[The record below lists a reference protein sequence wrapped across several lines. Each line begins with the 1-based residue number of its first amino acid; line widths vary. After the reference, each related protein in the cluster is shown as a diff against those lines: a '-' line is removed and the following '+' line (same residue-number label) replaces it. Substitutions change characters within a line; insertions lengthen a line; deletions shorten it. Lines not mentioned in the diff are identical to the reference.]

1 MDGTPADIFRR
12 HKELEKIG
20 LAAPQAMYIMKE
32 LKEYGLPVDTEIF
45 TPQEA
50 VKEINRI
57 RDGAEQR

>member
-1 MDGTPADIFRR
+1 
-12 HKELEKIG
+12 
-20 LAAPQAMYIMKE
+20 MKE